1 MEPMTIALI
10 SIGILVVMV
19 FFGVNIAFSLSLM
32 SFCGVFFSTGNFN
45 RALGLLAT
53 TAFDAIRSYTFCV
66 IPLFMLM
73 GSLMAKSGAAEDLFR
88 FANYFVKKIPGGLA
102 IATVLGNAVFA
113 AVTGVSVAS
122 ASVFSKI
129 AVPEMAK
136 FNYKKSFSVGTVA
149 GTSVLGMLIPPSL
162 LFIVYGM
169 VAEVSIGKMFMAGIL
184 PGIVL
189 SFIFIAGILIMGWID
204 PANIGRVRTGGG
216 NTEMKSGT
224 PGSQDD
230 KMLLLK
236 TFPIIAIIIIV
247 LGGIWGGIFTPTE
260 ASAVG
265 ALGALVLA
273 LCKRSMSPRELMRL
287 FLEATDSCASIMFL
301 LISAQTYSRMLA
313 MSGVVSW
320 VGSAILGM
328 NVHYSVIIGVFL
340 LLILLLGCIL
350 DSTSILLLTVPIIR
364 PVIAGLGFDLL
375 WFGIVL
381 VVAVEMGMLTPPF
394 GMVVFAIKSA
404 LGDEITLDTIFRGS
418 VPYLVMMLVGLLIF
432 IVFPSLSTFIPSL
445 M

>member
-1 MEPMTIALI
+1 MMIALI
-10 SIGILVVMV
+10 SIGVLVVLV
-19 FFGVNIAFSLSLM
+19 FLGVNIAFSLSLM
-32 SFCGVFFSTGNFN
+32 SFCGVFFATGNFN
-45 RALGLLAT
+45 RALGLLST

-73 GSLMAKSGAAEDLFR
+73 GSLMAKSGAAEDLFK

-129 AVPEMAK
+129 AVPEMSK
-136 FNYKKSFSVGTVA
+136 FHYKKSFAVGTVA

-189 SFIFIAGILIMGWID
+189 SVIFIAGILVMGWID
-204 PANIGRVRTGGG
+204 PANIGRAKTGGAAAG
-216 NTEMKSGT
+216 AGETAQG
-224 PGSQDD
+224 D
-230 KMLLLK
+230 KMLLIK
-236 TFPIIAIIIIV
+236 TFPIIAIIIVV
-247 LGGIWGGIFTPTE
+247 LGGIWGGVFTPTE

-265 ALGALVLA
+265 ALGALVLT
-273 LCKRSMSPRELMRL
+273 LCKRSMNARELMQL

-320 VGSAILGM
+320 VGKAILSM
-328 NVHYSVIIGVFL
+328 NVHHSIIIGVFL
-340 LLILLLGCIL
+340 VLILLLGCIL

-364 PVIAGLGFDLL
+364 PVIVGLGFDLI

-404 LGDEITLDTIFRGS
+404 LGDEIALDTIFRGS
-418 VPYLVMMLVGLLIF
+418 VPYLVMMLAGLLIL
-432 IVFPSLSTFIPSL
+432 ITFPAISTFIPSL

>member
-1 MEPMTIALI
+1 MTIALI

-19 FFGVNIAFSLSLM
+19 FLGVNISFSLSLM
-32 SFCGVFFSTGNFN
+32 SFCGVFFVSGNFN

-73 GSLMAKSGAAEDLFR
+73 GSLMAKSGAAEDLFK

-129 AVPEMAK
+129 AVPEMSK
-136 FNYKKSFSVGTVA
+136 FNYKKSFAVGTVA

-189 SFIFIAGILIMGWID
+189 SFIFIAGILVMGWID
-204 PANIGRVRTGGG
+204 PANIGRSRTDGGG
-216 NTEMKSGT
+216 TAAKVET
-224 PGSQDD
+224 PDSQNEE
-230 KMLLLK
+230 MLLFK

-265 ALGALVLA
+265 ALGALILA
-273 LCKRSMSPRELMRL
+273 LCKRSMSPKDLMHL

-320 VGSAILGM
+320 VGKAILSM
-328 NVHYSVIIGVFL
+328 DVHYSVIIGVFL
-340 LLILLLGCIL
+340 FLILLLGCIL

-364 PVIAGLGFDLL
+364 PVIAGLGFDLI

-404 LGDEITLDTIFRGS
+404 LGDEIALDTIFKGS
-418 VPYLVMMLVGLLIF
+418 VPYLVMMLVGLLIL
-432 IVFPSLSTFIPSL
+432 IVFPSISTFIPSL